1 MAAMIPRRRWNSD
14 TRRNMRDIGI
24 YTAIPIM
31 LGVGP
36 AVGWYLGHLVRQQ
49 WGGSV
54 WWEIGGT
61 LFGLAAAIRQV
72 YKAIKEGSKHD

>member
-1 MAAMIPRRRWNSD
+1 MLPRRRWNSD
-14 TRRNMRDIGI
+14 TRRSMREVGI

-36 AVGWYLGHLVRQQ
+36 AVGWYLGHLARQR
-49 WGGSV
+49 WDGPV
-54 WWEIGGT
+54 WWEVGGT

>member
-1 MAAMIPRRRWNSD
+1 
-14 TRRNMRDIGI
+14 
-24 YTAIPIM
+24 
-31 LGVGP
+31 
-36 AVGWYLGHLVRQQ
+36 VRQQ